1 VRANNTA
8 LTTWDRVT
16 LARHPQRP
24 RTLDFIGAIF
34 DDFVE
39 LHGDRQ
45 YRDDRALVGGPARF
59 NGTGVMVIG
68 NQKGRNTSE
77 NLDRNFGMARPEGYR
92 KAMRLM
98 RIGARF
104 GMPLI
109 TFVDT
114 PGADP
119 GPSSEEHGQAFAIAE
134 CIQTLTTYP
143 APVVSIVIG
152 EGGSGGALAIGVA
165 DRILM
170 LENAIYSVAS
180 PEASASI
187 LWKDSGQAPAAAEA
201 MRISAENLLEL
212 KLIDGIVPEETPAHL
227 ESAATIAETIAA
239 LERTLQPLI
248 NTLKAEG
255 KDTLIAERQE
265 RYLNIG
271 SWLEHPTN
279 GNHSSDTE
287 IFSTD

>member
-1 VRANNTA
+1 MSGASTMT
-8 LTTWDRVT
+8 TTWDRVT

-24 RTLDFIGAIF
+24 RALDYISALF

-45 YRDDRALVGGPARF
+45 YRDDKALVGGPARF
-59 NGTGVMVIG
+59 GELSVMVLG
-68 NQKGRNTSE
+68 HQKGRDTRD
-77 NLDRNFGMARPEGYR
+77 NLERNFGMARPEGYR
-92 KAMRLM
+92 KALRLM
-98 RIGARF
+98 RLAARF
-104 GMPLI
+104 GMPLV

-134 CIQTLTTYP
+134 CIQELTSYP
-143 APVVSIVIG
+143 APVVSVVIG

-187 LWKDSGQAPAAAEA
+187 LWKDAGQAPAAAEA
-201 MRISAENLLEL
+201 MKIAAPDLLEL
-212 KLIDGIVPEETPAHL
+212 GLIDRIIPEEQPAHL
-227 ESAATIAETIAA
+227 DGAAAFAAARQELTAA
-239 LERTLQPLI
+239 LQELTGLVA
-248 NTLKAEG
+248 AEG
-255 KDTLIAERQE
+255 VEALIDARH
-265 RYLNIG
+265 RRLMAIG
-271 SWLEHPTN
+271 SWIEAEPN
-279 GNHSSDTE
+279 GATPPGLLGDSA
-287 IFSTD
+287 

>member
-1 VRANNTA
+1 MAVDRTN
-8 LTTWDRVT
+8 LLTWDRVT

-24 RTLDFIGAIF
+24 RALDFINELF

-45 YRDDRALVGGPARF
+45 YRDDRALVGGPASYA
-59 NGTGVMVIG
+59 GQSVMVLG
-68 NQKGRNTSE
+68 NQKGRDTRD

-98 RIGARF
+98 RLGGRF
-104 GMPLI
+104 RLPLI

-187 LWKDSGQAPAAAEA
+187 LWKNAGKAPAAAEA
-201 MRISAENLLEL
+201 MRITAPDLLEL
-212 KLIDGIVPEETPAHL
+212 GLIDRIIPESRPAH
-227 ESAATIAETIAA
+227 EDRAVSFRQTATALQETLNGLLDLVRSRGSDA
-239 LERTLQPLI
+239 LIDDRH
-248 NTLKAEG
+248 
-255 KDTLIAERQE
+255 E
-265 RYLNIG
+265 RYMQIG
-271 SWLEHPTN
+271 SWLDSPTN
-279 GNHSSDTE
+279 GRNSTGA
-287 IFSTD
+287 FSGR

>member
-1 VRANNTA
+1 MAIDRGT
-8 LTTWDRVT
+8 LSTWDRVT

-24 RTLDFIGAIF
+24 RALDFINAIF
-34 DDFVE
+34 DNFVE

-45 YRDDRALVGGPARF
+45 YRDDRALVGGPATFGDVR
-59 NGTGVMVIG
+59 VMVLG
-68 NQKGRNTSE
+68 NQKGRDTRE

-98 RIGARF
+98 QLGARF
-104 GMPLI
+104 RMPLI

-119 GPSSEEHGQAFAIAE
+119 GASSEEHGQAFAIAE
-134 CIQTLTTYP
+134 CIQTLTSYP
-143 APVVSIVIG
+143 GPVVSIVIG

-187 LWKDSGQAPAAAEA
+187 LWKDAGQAAAAAEA
-201 MRISAENLLEL
+201 MRISAPDLLEL
-212 KLIDGIVPEETPAHL
+212 GLIDRIVEEELPAH
-227 ESAATIAETIAA
+227 EDSVGVIGRTAEE
-239 LERTLQPLI
+239 LQRTL
-248 NTLKAEG
+248 AELRAIEANEG
-255 KDTLIAERQE
+255 EVGLVQQRHE
-265 RYLNIG
+265 RYMAIG
-271 SWLEHPTN
+271 SWLESSTN
-279 GNHSSDTE
+279 GAN
-287 IFSTD
+287 

>member
-1 VRANNTA
+1 MSSGAPV
-8 LTTWDRVT
+8 TTWDRVT

-24 RTLDFIGAIF
+24 RALDFINALF
-34 DDFVE
+34 EDFTE

-59 NGTGVMVIG
+59 GEKSVMILG
-68 NQKGRNTSE
+68 NQKGRDTRE

-98 RIGARF
+98 RLGARF
-104 GMPLI
+104 GLPLV

-119 GPSSEEHGQAFAIAE
+119 GPRSEEHGQAFVIAE

-187 LWKDSGQAPAAAEA
+187 LWKDAGKAPAAAEA
-201 MRISAENLLEL
+201 MRISAPDLEEL
-212 KLIDGIVPEETPAHL
+212 GLIDRIIPEEKPAH
-227 ESAATIAETIAA
+227 EDSATVFGNTAAA
-239 LERTLQPLI
+239 LQHELNELI
-248 NTLKAEG
+248 QTVSSQGETG
-255 KDTLIAERQE
+255 LIDARHDRFMQ
-265 RYLNIG
+265 IG
-271 SWLEHPTN
+271 SWLESPTN
-279 GNHSSDTE
+279 GHY
-287 IFSTD
+287 

>member
-1 VRANNTA
+1 MATNRAGIS
-8 LTTWDRVT
+8 TWDRVT

-24 RTLDFIGAIF
+24 RTLDFINALF

-45 YRDDRALVGGPARF
+45 HRDDRALIGGPASF
-59 NGTGVMVIG
+59 AGQSVMLLG
-68 NQKGRNTSE
+68 NQKGRDTRE

-92 KAMRLM
+92 KAIRLM
-98 RIGARF
+98 RLGARF
-104 GMPLI
+104 RLPLV

-119 GPSSEEHGQAFAIAE
+119 GPSSEERGQAFAIAE
-134 CIQTLTTYP
+134 CIQMLTTYP

-187 LWKDSGQAPAAAEA
+187 LWKDAGQAPAAAEA
-201 MRISAENLLEL
+201 MRISAHDLRELHLIDRIIPEPRPAHEDSAAAFGQTAAALQQALHELLEL
-212 KLIDGIVPEETPAHL
+212 VRSDGEDGLL
-227 ESAATIAETIAA
+227 EH
-239 LERTLQPLI
+239 RHQ
-248 NTLKAEG
+248 
-255 KDTLIAERQE
+255 
-265 RYLNIG
+265 RYMDIG
-271 SWLEHPTN
+271 SWFESPTN
-279 GNHSSDTE
+279 GRTP
-287 IFSTD
+287 

>member
-1 VRANNTA
+1 MSTEPSSPS
-8 LTTWDRVT
+8 TWDRVAI
-16 LARHPQRP
+16 ARHPQRP
-24 RTLDFIGAIF
+24 RALDFMSALF
-34 DDFVE
+34 DDFTE

-45 YRDDRALVGGPARF
+45 YRDDQALIGGPAQLGDR
-59 NGTGVMVIG
+59 GVMLLG
-68 NQKGRNTSE
+68 NQKGRDTRE

-98 RIGARF
+98 RLGARF
-104 GMPLI
+104 QMPLI

-119 GPSSEEHGQAFAIAE
+119 GPASEEHGQAFAIAE
-134 CIQTLTTYP
+134 CIQTLTSYP

-187 LWKDSGQAPAAAEA
+187 LWKDAGKAPEAAEA
-201 MRISAENLLEL
+201 MRISAEDLLKLE
-212 KLIDGIVPEETPAHL
+212 LIDGIIEEESPAH
-227 ESAATIAETIAA
+227 EDSAAAIASTAA
-239 LERTLQPLI
+239 ELQRVLDPLI
-248 NTLKAEG
+248 AVFEAEG
-255 KDTLIAERQE
+255 EDALIAQRRE
-265 RYLNIG
+265 RYFKIG
-271 SWLEHPTN
+271 SWLENPTN
-279 GNHSSDTE
+279 GRPLP
-287 IFSTD
+287 

>member
-1 VRANNTA
+1 MTAANA
-8 LTTWDRVT
+8 AISTWDRVT

-24 RTLDFIGAIF
+24 RTLDFVNALF

-45 YRDDRALVGGPARF
+45 YRDDRAMIGGPARF
-59 NGTGVMVIG
+59 ERTSVMILG
-68 NQKGRNTSE
+68 HQKGRDTRD
-77 NLDRNFGMARPEGYR
+77 NLERNFGMARPEGYR
-92 KAMRLM
+92 KALRLM
-98 RIGARF
+98 RLGARF
-104 GMPLI
+104 QMPLV

-134 CIQTLTTYP
+134 CIQELTSYP
-143 APVVSIVIG
+143 APVISIVIG

-187 LWKDSGQAPAAAEA
+187 LWKDAGQASAAAEA
-201 MRISAENLLEL
+201 MRISASDLLGL
-212 KLIDGIVPEETPAHL
+212 GLINRIISEEQPAHIDNPSAFARTGEAL
-227 ESAATIAETIAA
+227 AATLAELLDLTN
-239 LERTLQPLI
+239 R
-248 NTLKAEG
+248 EG
-255 KDTLIAERQE
+255 VGGLLDLRHE
-265 RYLNIG
+265 RYMAIG
-271 SWLEHPTN
+271 SWIEPKASQN
-279 GNHSSDTE
+279 GASCR
-287 IFSTD
+287 

>member
-1 VRANNTA
+1 MATSQRT
-8 LTTWDRVT
+8 LSTWDRVT

-24 RTLDFIGAIF
+24 RALDFINALF

-39 LHGDRQ
+39 LHGDRH

-59 NGTGVMVIG
+59 GDRSVMVLG
-68 NQKGRNTSE
+68 NQKGRNTRE

-92 KAMRLM
+92 KALRLM
-98 RIGARF
+98 RLGARF
-104 GMPLI
+104 RMPLI

-119 GPSSEEHGQAFAIAE
+119 GPRSEEHGQAFAIAE
-134 CIQTLTTYP
+134 CIQMLTTYP
-143 APVVSIVIG
+143 APIVSIVIG

-187 LWKDSGQAPAAAEA
+187 LWKDAGQAPAAAEA
-201 MRISAENLLEL
+201 MRISAPDLLEL
-212 KLIDGIVPEETPAHL
+212 GLIDRIIREVRPAH
-227 ESAATIAETIAA
+227 EDSPEVIGRTAEELQRA
-239 LERTLQPLI
+239 LSMLLTV
-248 NTLKAEG
+248 AEDDG
-255 KDTLIAERQE
+255 EAGLLRQRHE
-265 RYLNIG
+265 RYMAIG
-271 SWLEHPTN
+271 SWLESPTN
-279 GNHSSDTE
+279 GRD
-287 IFSTD
+287 

>member
-1 VRANNTA
+1 MSTNRAG
-8 LTTWDRVT
+8 LSTWDRVT

-24 RTLDFIGAIF
+24 RSLDFINALF

-45 YRDDRALVGGPARF
+45 YRDDRALIGGPASF
-59 NGTGVMVIG
+59 AGQSVMLLG
-68 NQKGRNTSE
+68 NQKGRDTRE

-92 KAMRLM
+92 KAIRLM
-98 RIGARF
+98 RLGARF
-104 GMPLI
+104 RLPLI

-134 CIQTLTTYP
+134 CIQMLTTYP

-187 LWKDSGQAPAAAEA
+187 LWKDAGQAAAAAEA
-201 MRISAENLLEL
+201 MRISAHDLLEL
-212 KLIDGIVPEETPAHL
+212 RLIDRIIPERISAHDD
-227 ESAATIAETIAA
+227 SAAAFGQTAGA
-239 LERTLQPLI
+239 LQRTLNELLELVRSEGEDALI
-248 NTLKAEG
+248 DA
-255 KDTLIAERQE
+255 RHE
-265 RYLNIG
+265 RYMKIG
-271 SWLEHPTN
+271 SWHESPTN
-279 GNHSSDTE
+279 GRTPPPAP
-287 IFSTD
+287 

>member
-1 VRANNTA
+1 MIS
-8 LTTWDRVT
+8 TWDRVT

-24 RTLDFIGAIF
+24 RALDYINALF

-59 NGTGVMVIG
+59 GELGVMVLG
-68 NQKGRNTSE
+68 HQKGRDTRD
-77 NLDRNFGMARPEGYR
+77 NLERNFGMARPEGYR
-92 KAMRLM
+92 KALRLM
-98 RIGARF
+98 RLAARF
-104 GMPLI
+104 GMPLV

-134 CIQTLTTYP
+134 CIQELTSYP

-187 LWKDSGQAPAAAEA
+187 LWKDAGQAPAAAAA
-201 MRISAENLLEL
+201 MKIAAPDLLEL
-212 KLIDGIVPEETPAHL
+212 GLIDEIIPEAQPAHL
-227 ESAATIAETIAA
+227 DSPAVLAATRQSLTAA
-239 LERTLQPLI
+239 LLELTSL
-248 NTLKAEG
+248 AESQG
-255 KDTLIAERQE
+255 VDALLDARHQ
-265 RYLNIG
+265 RLMAIG
-271 SWLEHPTN
+271 SWIEPEPN
-279 GNHSSDTE
+279 GSGKPGLLGDTGR
-287 IFSTD
+287 

>member
-1 VRANNTA
+1 MAAEQQAR
-8 LTTWDRVT
+8 TTWDRVT
-16 LARHPQRP
+16 IARHPQRP
-24 RTLDFIGAIF
+24 RALDFVNAIF
-34 DDFVE
+34 EDFVE

-45 YRDDRALVGGPARF
+45 YRDDRAIIGGPARL
-59 NGTGVMVIG
+59 GDQSVMILG
-68 NQKGRNTSE
+68 NQKGRNTRE

-98 RIGARF
+98 RMGAQFRF
-104 GMPLI
+104 PLI

-119 GPSSEEHGQAFAIAE
+119 GPRSEEHGQAFAIAE

-143 APVVSIVIG
+143 APIVSIVIG

-187 LWKDSGQAPAAAEA
+187 LWKDAGQAPAAAEA
-201 MRISAENLLEL
+201 MRISAPDLMEL
-212 KLIDGIVPEETPAHL
+212 GLIDRLIPEPQPAHDDAP
-227 ESAATIAETIAA
+227 EAFARTATELRQALATLLDIATAGGETA
-239 LERTLQPLI
+239 LLR
-248 NTLKAEG
+248 
-255 KDTLIAERQE
+255 ERQE
-265 RYLNIG
+265 RYLAIG
-271 SWLEHPTN
+271 SWLDASPN
-279 GNHSSDTE
+279 GNN
-287 IFSTD
+287 